1 MRAVPHLLAVAAQ
14 ASSRGCGVMVVV
26 GNFNNQIA
34 SLAGTVGTGS
44 IAPRSGRSRPTSPL
58 SAELDKQLTAIN
70 KGMNSRLPRLN
81 AILKAAGL
89 PELKPSTEQ
98 VKPRPNTVS

>member
-1 MRAVPHLLAVAAQ
+1 
-14 ASSRGCGVMVVV
+14 MVVV
-26 GNFNNQIA
+26 GKFNNQIA
-34 SLAGTVGTGS
+34 LLAGPVGAGEY
-44 IAPRSGRSRPTSPL
+44 RPIKQAIEAYELL
-58 SAELDKQLTAIN
+58 STELDQQLTASN
-70 KGMNSRLPRLN
+70 KGMNSRLPRLK